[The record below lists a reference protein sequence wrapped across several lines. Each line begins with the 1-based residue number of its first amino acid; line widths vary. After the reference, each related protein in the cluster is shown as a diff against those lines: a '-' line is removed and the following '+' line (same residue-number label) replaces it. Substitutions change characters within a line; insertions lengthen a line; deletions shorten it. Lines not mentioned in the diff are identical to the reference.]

1 MSNTMI
7 SEIFNNR
14 VSLEKNAKH
23 PVTSGR
29 YHLYISLACPFA
41 TAAYTVL
48 LLKGL
53 DTVISVS
60 AFKPEKEIR
69 NGKLNWVFDSNSKSS
84 ILENLRH
91 DDIINNF
98 ENIEQVY

>member
-1 MSNTMI
+1 
-7 SEIFNNR
+7 
-14 VSLEKNAKH
+14 
-23 PVTSGR
+23 
-29 YHLYISLACPFA
+29 
-41 TAAYTVL
+41 L

>member
-1 MSNTMI
+1 
-7 SEIFNNR
+7 
-14 VSLEKNAKH
+14 VSKEKNAQH
-23 PVTSGR
+23 PVLAGR

-53 DTVISVS
+53 DTVITVS
-60 AFKPEKEIR
+60 AFKPEKESR
-69 NGKLNWVFDSNSKSS
+69 NGQSLWVFDSNSKST

-98 ENIEQVY
+98 ENIMQVY

>member
-1 MSNTMI
+1 
-7 SEIFNNR
+7 
-14 VSLEKNAKH
+14 VSKEKNAQH
-23 PVTSGR
+23 PVLAGR

-53 DTVISVS
+53 DTVITVS

-69 NGKLNWVFDSNSKSS
+69 NGQSLWVFDSNSKST

>member
-1 MSNTMI
+1 MSK
-7 SEIFNNR
+7 
-14 VSLEKNAKH
+14 EKNAQH
-23 PVTSGR
+23 PVLAGR

-53 DTVISVS
+53 DTVITVS

-69 NGKLNWVFDSNSKSS
+69 NGQSLWVFDSNSKST
-84 ILENLRH
+84 ILQNLRH
-91 DDIINNF
+91 NDIIKNF
-98 ENIEQVY
+98 

>member
-1 MSNTMI
+1 MSK
-7 SEIFNNR
+7 
-14 VSLEKNAKH
+14 EKNAQH
-23 PVTSGR
+23 PVLAGR

-53 DTVISVS
+53 DTVITVS

-69 NGKLNWVFDSNSKSS
+69 NGQSLWVFDSNSKST

-98 ENIEQVY
+98 ENIMQVY